1 MARESGLVRGIG
13 LRGAI
18 TLNMINMIGV
28 GPFVTL
34 PLIVLAMHGPA
45 AILGWVLG
53 ALLAACDGLVWAEL
67 GAAMPEAGGSY
78 QYLRTIYGP
87 ARTGRYLSFL
97 YIWQLSFSA
106 PLSIA
111 SGCVGLAQYAG
122 FVWPGLRRVWFSTQL
137 PIPVPFVHT
146 LPLTIRLGPAQLVA
160 MGCCA
165 IAAALLYR
173 NIESV
178 TRFSGLLWLG
188 VMGTLACVIVTGLL
202 HFHSSLAFD
211 FPAGS
216 FSFSA
221 EFFSGLGAAL
231 LIATYDYWGA
241 YNINFLGAE
250 VRDPGRTIPKAI
262 VWSVGLVAILYLLLN
277 TSVLGTIP
285 WRDLSAPD
293 ARLSVAAVVVR
304 RAYGEWAGKVVALL
318 VVWTAFSSVYALLL
332 GYSRVP
338 YAAALDQ
345 QLFSRVCAR
354 APAASHSAC
363 IAADACGGVDAV
375 LRAATGRPGGGAG
388 GDPDPAAVF
397 AAASGRDGAAPH
409 PAGDS
414 TALQDM
420 VVSFAAV
427 DGDRRLPVYPVWPPP
442 FRSGTILRDGG
453 GA

>member
-1 MARESGLVRGIG
+1 
-13 LRGAI
+13 
-18 TLNMINMIGV
+18 MINMIGV

-188 VMGTLACVIVTGLL
+188 VMGTLACVIVSGLL

-338 YAAALDQ
+338 YAAALDHNY
-345 QLFSRVCAR
+345 FRVFAR
-354 APAASHSAC
+354 VHPRHRIPHVSLLMLGVC
-363 IAADACGGVDAV
+363 VDAV

-388 GDPDPAAVF
+388 CDQDLTAVF
-397 AAASGRDGAAPH
+397 AAASGRDDAAPH

-442 FRSGTILRDGG
+442 FRSGTFLRDGG